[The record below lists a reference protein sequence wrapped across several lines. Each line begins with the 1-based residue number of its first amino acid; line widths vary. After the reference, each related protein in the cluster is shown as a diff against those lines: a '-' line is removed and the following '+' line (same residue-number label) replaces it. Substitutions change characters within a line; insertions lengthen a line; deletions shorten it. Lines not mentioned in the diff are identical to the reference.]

1 MNIINDNTDYLDK
14 LFNNVYSYPS
24 IDDDNFQEKIFK
36 KKEFFNY
43 QVKHRPE
50 INTYNDLAQYRKNAT
65 SQFKLAEYQQMLSN
79 YFNPDTPFNSL
90 LLFHGL
96 GTGKTC
102 CAINIASRFYEQIRK
117 YNTRIHILVHGPIL
131 KDNWIHEIKNSVCS
145 SIKDATEKQI
155 FELYN
160 ILSYKAFNKRVLGE
174 KIRNKDFKTDKTS
187 KYKKNESGE
196 IIRNESFNKIN
207 SLDNTLLIVDEAHNI
222 TGNDWGLAIKKI
234 AAVSKNLK
242 ILLLTGTPMKN
253 AADDIVPL
261 IEIMN
266 IANKNYDKLPPI
278 FTGNNHSL
286 DFTTNGEKIL
296 REAVK
301 GKFSYIAGGD
311 KYLFAVRNDVGIIP
325 DSLKFTKVCPVH
337 FNKEQYDFYS
347 KIVDMNDNGLE
358 KQSSDVCNFI
368 FPKLSYDDKKSY
380 IEMTFGKNGLDE
392 ISAEVETNRRDFN
405 VALKD
410 YINERVDKDKKI
422 KNDNDLIYLNNKTL
436 TGRFLHKDYLKLFSP
451 KFHQA
456 LTNIQ
461 NLVEGKKGP
470 RTAFIYSNL
479 VLIGINMFK
488 QVLLQNGFIEFT
500 DNKEKTLNNATD
512 ETVCYYCGKTK
523 KEHNNIHNHVYYPA
537 TFIVITGEKDDD
549 DVDMEEKNKQKKLV
563 EEVFSS
569 NENREGKY
577 IKLILGSQVISEG
590 YNTKNLMEVHILD
603 VYYNFA
609 RVDQVVGRAI
619 RKNSHRYLYSER
631 NPYPVVDV
639 YKYCMVDKKPTN
651 EELLYQK
658 AEKKHAMI
666 KYVEH
671 IIKEE
676 AVDKYLNYEWNNK
689 PIEKCIPLEHGNK
702 YDTQVLTPK
711 EKENV
716 CKAENDYL
724 DKSYLTKE
732 DKEYIDKINNNKKLV
747 DINTFTNN
755 MIKYEIDN
763 CKSLI
768 KSMYLFKYA
777 YTLEEII
784 NFVKEKYDN
793 DNNFDIYYIYKALD
807 DLVPIND
814 NDFNNIDNNIVKDKF
829 NKLGYLIY
837 INNYYIFQPLTQ
849 SDNIPMYYRTRKDEV
864 IDYGKSLLTV
874 LKEKNIIIENN
885 NKTNEEYDFISVSN
899 YYDNRKQN
907 DIIGVIDKEPN
918 VKGNKRYADLNDT
931 FKIRDKITIKSHLK
945 RKTGLQSY
953 TGAVCYNAY
962 GYNELIKKLNKLGV
976 KLSKE
981 EYAKKSRGLVCNKM
995 KDVLLNLEK
1004 YSEDNTT
1011 YCIIPK
1017 NHPIYEFPYN
1027 LKDRS
1032 KYIVDKISN
1041 KFNININVEK
1051 LKDIKGYRI
1060 SCNDGK
1066 DVEKEFMIENKFE
1079 LNGKTWTRIIN

>member
-1 MNIINDNTDYLDK
+1 MNIINDKTDYLDK
-14 LFNNVYSYPS
+14 LFDNVYSYPD
-24 IDDDNFQEKIFK
+24 INDNEFQEKIFK

-50 INTYNDLAQYRKNAT
+50 INTYNDLEQYRKNAT
-65 SQFKLAEYQQMLSN
+65 MNFKLAEYQQMLSN

-102 CAINIASRFYEQIRK
+102 CAINIASRFYEQIKK
-117 YNTRIHILVHGPIL
+117 YNTRIHILVPGPIL
-131 KDNWIHEIKNSVCS
+131 KDNWINEIKNSVCS
-145 SIKDATEKQI
+145 SLRDVNEKQI
-155 FELYN
+155 FELFN

-174 KIRNKDFKTDKTS
+174 KIRNKDFKNDKTS
-187 KYKKNESGE
+187 KYKKNKEGE
-196 IIRNESFNKIN
+196 IMRNESFNKIA
-207 SLDNTLLIVDEAHNI
+207 SLDNTLLIIDEAHNI
-222 TGNDWGLAIKKI
+222 TNNDYGLAVKKI

-253 AADDIVPL
+253 AADDIITL
-261 IEIMN
+261 LEIMN
-266 IANKNYDKLPPI
+266 ISNKNYDKLPQI
-278 FTGNNHSL
+278 FTGNNHTL
-286 DFTTNGEKIL
+286 DFSTNGEKVL
-296 REAVK
+296 REQVK

-311 KYLFAVRNDVGIIP
+311 KYLFAIRNDLGVIP
-325 DSLKFTKVCPVH
+325 KSLKFTKVIPIK
-337 FNKEQYDFYS
+337 FNKEQYAFY
-347 KIVDMNDNGLE
+347 KEVVDKNTNGLE
-358 KQSSDVCNFI
+358 KSSSDVCNFI
-368 FPKLSYDDKKSY
+368 LPKLMFDEKKSF
-380 IEMTFGKNGLDE
+380 ITMTFGKEGLDE
-392 ISAEVETNRRDFN
+392 IINELETNGREFN
-405 VALKD
+405 VALKS
-410 YINERVDKDKKI
+410 YINERNDKKT
-422 KNDNDLIYLNNKTL
+422 NDNDLIYVNNKTL
-436 TGRFLHKDYLKLFSP
+436 TGKFLHRDYLKLFSP

-479 VLIGINMFK
+479 VRIGINMFK
-488 QVLLQNGFIEFT
+488 QVLLQNGYIEFIDT
-500 DNKEKTLNNATD
+500 KEKTISRATD
-512 ETVCYYCGKTK
+512 DTVCYYCGVKK
-523 KEHNNIHNHVYYPA
+523 KEHNSKSHVYYPS
-537 TFIVITGEKDDD
+537 TFIVITGDKDDD
-549 DVDMEEKNKQKKLV
+549 DIDPEEKNRQKKLV
-563 EEVFSS
+563 DEVFSS

-577 IKLILGSQVISEG
+577 IKLILGSKVISEG

-609 RVDQVVGRAI
+609 RVDQAVGRAI
-619 RKNSHRYLYSER
+619 RKNSHRYLYSES

-639 YKYCMVDKKPTN
+639 YKYCMVSDIPTN

-671 IIKEE
+671 IIKQE

-689 PIEKCIPLEHGNK
+689 KIEKCVPLEHGNK
-702 YDTQVLTPK
+702 YDSQILNEK

-724 DKSYLTKE
+724 DVSYLTKA
-732 DKEYIDKINNNKKLV
+732 DKEFIDKINDNKKLV

-763 CKSLI
+763 CKDII
-768 KSMYLFKYA
+768 KKMFLFKYA

-784 NFVKEKYDN
+784 KFVKDNYDN
-793 DNNFDIYYIYKALD
+793 ENNFDIYYVYKALD

-814 NDFNNIDNNIVKDKF
+814 NDFNNIDNNIVIDKY
-829 NKLGYLIY
+829 NKIGYLIY
-837 INNYYIFQPLTQ
+837 INNYYIFQPINQ
-849 SDNIPMYYRTRKDEV
+849 ADNIPMYYRIKENKMPF
-864 IDYGKSLLTV
+864 YGKSLMNV
-874 LKEKNIIIENN
+874 LRDNNIINENITTTE
-885 NKTNEEYDFISVSN
+885 KEYDFVSVSN
-899 YYDNRKQN
+899 YYNNRKQN

-918 VKGNKRYADLNDT
+918 VKGSKKYSELKDT
-931 FKIRDKITIKSHLK
+931 FKIRDKITIKSNLK
-945 RKTGLQSY
+945 RTTGLQSY

-962 GYNELIKKLNKLGV
+962 GYGELLKKLNKLGI

-1004 YSEDNTT
+1004 YSNDNTT
-1011 YCIIPK
+1011 YCIIPE
-1017 NHPIYEFPYN
+1017 NHPLYEFPYN

-1041 KFNININVEK
+1041 KFNVNINVERIN
-1051 LKDIKGYRI
+1051 DIKGYKI
-1060 SCNDGK
+1060 SCADGK
-1066 DVEKEFMIENKFE
+1066 DIEKEFMIENKFE